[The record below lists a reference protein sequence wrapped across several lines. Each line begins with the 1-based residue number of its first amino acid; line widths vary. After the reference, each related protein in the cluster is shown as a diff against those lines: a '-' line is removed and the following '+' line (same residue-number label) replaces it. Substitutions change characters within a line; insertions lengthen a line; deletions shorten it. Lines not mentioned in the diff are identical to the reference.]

1 MKLRRD
7 LLISIGLLVGLNLLV
22 GLGTVALLSRMGP
35 AIAHI
40 LQANATSVEDAGRML
55 RLLAMAGG
63 QPATEVQQAQF
74 AEALQRVEDNLTEP
88 GEQAVVARIREGHV
102 AALGGDPAAIAAAV
116 EALDELVALNR
127 SAMRAEDRK
136 AQRMVKAGAWSVVFI
151 ALIGFVA
158 SLLVIRRLRRYIVE
172 PLAELY
178 ATLEA
183 AGKGDRFRRCTSGD
197 APHEL
202 KRIFQIV
209 NQMLDQ
215 QERRRGHGS
224 EGSARMA
231 LVYLLEQQS
240 RPAFVV
246 DGRGALVAANR
257 LGLEQ
262 LESERGASLR
272 VSLAHVPAG
281 GSRRFEAVELGD
293 GESWYCVLAHP
304 LVRGESEAEAAPAS
318 VDERPA

>member
-7 LLISIGLLVGLNLLV
+7 LLISIGSLVALNLLV

-40 LQANATSVEDAGRML
+40 LQANATSVEDAERML
-55 RLLAMAGG
+55 RILAMTGG
-63 QPATEVQQAQF
+63 QPATEVQRLQF
-74 AEALQRVEDNLTEP
+74 VESLERVEGNLTES
-88 GEQAVVARIREGHV
+88 GEQPVVDRIRAEHA
-102 AALGGDPAAIAAAV
+102 AALGGDIAATAAAV
-116 EALDELVALNR
+116 AALEDLVGVNR
-127 SAMRAEDRK
+127 AAMRAEDRK

-151 ALIGFVA
+151 AVIGFGA
-158 SLLVIRRLRRYIVE
+158 SLLVIRRLRRMLVE

-231 LVYLLEQQS
+231 LLHLLEQQP
-240 RPAFVV
+240 RPVFVV
-246 DGRGALVAANR
+246 DGSGALVAANR

-262 LESERGASLR
+262 LESEQGASLR
-272 VSLAHVPAG
+272 VRLAHVPVG
-281 GSRRFEAVELGD
+281 GSKRIDAVQLGD
-293 GESWYCVLAHP
+293 GETWYCELAHP
-304 LVRGESEAEAAPAS
+304 HVRVESEADLGPAS
-318 VDERPA
+318 AGDRPA